1 MGSAS
6 TTAPP
11 TPPTFISTASPT
23 SSPFLGIAAERRSRD
38 GADPDSKFSRDGHPA
53 GPRSALR
60 PALKCALQKPEQA
73 SKEQEHNQPAH
84 STRQQ
89 GGGESRPF
97 EPELTEDAST
107 VQHPMPAGVSDQ
119 RGQDDRAHAFRDD
132 EEEEELQRWD
142 EQDEHEELAQFDSDI
157 ERQERGQQMRP
168 RELQRFPQGKRE
180 TKSVNQA
187 KTKGH
192 HPAALQTGAAHYVFE
207 R

>member
-53 GPRSALR
+53 DPRSAFR
-60 PALKCALQKPEQA
+60 PTLKCALQSPKQA
-73 SKEQEHNQPAH
+73 CKEQGQHQPAH
-84 STRQQ
+84 GTRQQ

-97 EPELTEDAST
+97 EPELTEDAPA

-119 RGQDDRAHAFRDD
+119 RRKDDRGHAFRDD
-132 EEEEELQRWD
+132 EAEEELQRWD

-157 ERQERGQQMRP
+157 ERQKRGQQVRP
-168 RELQRFPQGKRE
+168 GKLQRFPQRKRE

-187 KTKGH
+187 EAEGH
-192 HPAALQTGAAHYVFE
+192 HPAALQ
-207 R
+207 